1 MHALS
6 QEELLEHAVFKVDS
20 VEQTAVLESDII
32 LVEEPLVLAPDLES
46 PSVILVI

>member
-1 MHALS
+1 MHAVVQLLS
-6 QEELLEHAVFKVDS
+6 LHKSFKES
-20 VEQTAVLESDII
+20 RVEQTAVLESEIK